1 MVFPDFELTKLEDL
15 IKPLES
21 RASKILSG
29 GKAVNLPAWSKL
41 TFKLENDGKTI
52 QLIHNH
58 TVTGKGYQLLGQ
70 NLLLK
75 FVRKK
80 VQCKFM
86 DGNYRYDI
94 SVKESGKWNFQFVAE
109 RETEEIWAEGEV
121 ESKQATMTLLS
132 VVDVILNEER

>member
-1 MVFPDFELTKLEDL
+1 MVFPEFELTKLEDL

-80 VQCKFM
+80 KSPMQIYGWKLQV
-86 DGNYRYDI
+86 
-94 SVKESGKWNFQFVAE
+94 
-109 RETEEIWAEGEV
+109 
-121 ESKQATMTLLS
+121 
-132 VVDVILNEER
+132 